1 MVIGC
6 DIVRPVD
13 DLLPKPQDLLE
24 EEWETPRR
32 WARYRIDV
40 RVKIVTKHHG
50 VGTATFG
57 RGTDISE
64 GGMSAYISM
73 EINVGRQVEME
84 LTLPYS
90 QQSLKVHALVRNR
103 RGFCYGL
110 EFVDLAPPERE
121 QILRACKA
129 LSLVQ

>member
-1 MVIGC
+1 MLTDGW
-6 DIVRPVD
+6 DA
-13 DLLPKPQDLLE
+13 
-24 EEWETPRR
+24 PRR
-32 WARYRIDV
+32 WGRYKIDV
-40 RVKIVTKHHG
+40 RVKIVTRRNG
-50 VGTATFG
+50 VGTATYG

-73 EINVGRQVEME
+73 EIGVGKSVEME

-90 QQSLKVHALVRNR
+90 RQPMKVNAVVRNR

-110 EFVDLAPPERE
+110 EFANLAAPERE

-129 LSLVQ
+129 LSLIQ

>member
-1 MVIGC
+1 M
-6 DIVRPVD
+6 
-13 DLLPKPQDLLE
+13 
-24 EEWETPRR
+24 
-32 WARYRIDV
+32 
-40 RVKIVTKHHG
+40 
-50 VGTATFG
+50 GTATYG

-73 EINVGRQVEME
+73 EIGVGKTVEMD

-90 QQSLKVHALVRNR
+90 RQSMKLNAIVRNR

-110 EFVDLAPPERE
+110 EFASLAAPERE
-121 QILRACKA
+121 QILRVCKA

>member
-1 MVIGC
+1 
-6 DIVRPVD
+6 VD
-13 DLLPKPQDLLE
+13 EFLPKSQDLLE
-24 EEWETPRR
+24 DDWDMPRR
-32 WARYRIDV
+32 WSRYKIDV
-40 RVKIVTKHHG
+40 RVKIVTRRNG

-64 GGMSAYISM
+64 GGMSTYISM
-73 EINVGRQVEME
+73 EIGVGKTVEMD

-90 QQSLKVHALVRNR
+90 QQPLKIHAIVRNR

-110 EFVDLAPPERE
+110 EFVNLAPPERE

>member
-1 MVIGC
+1 MLA
-6 DIVRPVD
+6 D
-13 DLLPKPQDLLE
+13 
-24 EEWETPRR
+24 EWETPRR
-32 WARYRIDV
+32 WARYKIDV
-40 RVKIVTKHHG
+40 RVKIITRRNG
-50 VGTATFG
+50 VGTATYG

-64 GGMSAYISM
+64 GGMSAYLSM
-73 EINVGRQVEME
+73 EIGVGKTVEME

-90 QQSLKVHALVRNR
+90 QQSLKVNGIVRNR

-110 EFVDLAPPERE
+110 EFTNLAAPERE